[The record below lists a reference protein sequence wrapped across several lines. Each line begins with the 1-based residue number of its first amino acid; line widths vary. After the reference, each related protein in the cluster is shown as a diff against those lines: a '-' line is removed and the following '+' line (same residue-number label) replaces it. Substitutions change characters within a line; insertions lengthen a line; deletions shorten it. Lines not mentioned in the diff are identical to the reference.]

1 MRTCHTSPC
10 LCVEAPA
17 PGGLLPCGLPPG
29 SPRLT
34 PLAACSPSSSP
45 ATPAS
50 SERRAAGI
58 NSAEGEG
65 AAGSEARG
73 AAPGPGSPQRGDG
86 AHLGPLAVL
95 PLPGL
100 GGLLEG
106 GRHGGE
112 GTGTVPGGRWWW
124 WRWRPREEPEPERA
138 GQGLGRRLH
147 ASRNGGRWRRLHGDS
162 GARPGPAASSA
173 AGPARSR
180 GSFIAPPE
188 LLALGP

>member
-1 MRTCHTSPC
+1 MGS
-10 LCVEAPA
+10 L
-17 PGGLLPCGLPPG
+17 PGGLPPG

-50 SERRAAGI
+50 SERRAARK
-58 NSAEGEG
+58 NRAESEG
-65 AAGSEARG
+65 AAGSSEARG
-73 AAPGPGSPQRGDG
+73 AAPGPGGPQRGDG

-124 WRWRPREEPEPERA
+124 WRWRPREEPERA